1 MQKIT
6 DEMLRE
12 LFEYREDIERI
23 VYSDK
28 YILAKK
34 GTNEHD
40 LYEIVSDIAHK
51 SGMSYNFSYEI
62 MSKACDIVADYSFD
76 SKYAEDDL
84 VEMIDNAIPVYTN
97 ELMTIYQQNWHLVD
111 DANEELGGE
120 GDSVVHAQR
129 GWYYILETTTRELA
143 EKVPEYNSKQ

>member
-6 DEMLRE
+6 DEMLQE
-12 LFEYREDIERI
+12 LFKYREDIERI

-28 YILAKK
+28 YILAKE
-34 GTNEHD
+34 GTIEHD
-40 LYEIVSDIAHK
+40 LYKIVSDIAFK

-76 SKYAEDDL
+76 SDYTKDDL
-84 VEMIDNAIPVYTN
+84 FAVIDNAIPVYTN

-111 DANEELGGE
+111 DANEDLGGE
-120 GDSVVHAQR
+120 GDSVAHAQR
-129 GWYYILETTTRELA
+129 GWYYILDITARELS
-143 EKVPEYNSKQ
+143 EKVSAYNDAK